1 MITGKNQGNMNYQVF
16 NDFFTVISATIKD
29 DDYFEMFLQ
38 NTFGLLYTTPRKN
51 VYAGGGGGRDT

>member
-1 MITGKNQGNMNYQVF
+1 MNYQVF